1 MTMSYRVRFPNADS
15 FTKVPEL
22 NYFKLDDR
30 REFDDVVFGWFGR
43 TQPLYV
49 SIVREDYERWLTSI
63 DRP

>member
-22 NYFKLDDR
+22 RSFKLD